1 MYSLQYV
8 LFVVVGMSLASWTA
22 GETLYEALSKN
33 SSLSEFYKMVNK
45 DEVLQVLLDKRIVT
59 IFAPT
64 NEAVRKAAHS
74 RALKEENKLPSFHV
88 LNLLAT
94 FDIFP
99 VSVPPYLAG
108 VAPLFLTMKDTDEGE
123 PVEYFANNAKIIHK
137 AEYRGTEGGM
147 QLLYVIDELLEP
159 YKPIT
164 TLPPTALDVLKQPSI
179 YKLTDPLDAL
189 SSKVTGEKEEEL
201 FMRVGNHTYF
211 IPIGSVDSKSV
222 SSKVQNID
230 PWVVR
235 GHVILNHVLFM
246 RTMSKKSYRSQAY
259 SDSLKVELKLVNDS
273 PGGEDENSWYIESNT
288 IKNDQR
294 HRKGVV
300 RSKIVKPNIPVSNGV
315 IHLISHPLMV
325 IDKTIWEL
333 IDEEGGPNGRLQ
345 KFHRLASRDAVFAS
359 SLRNTQQKTVFAPTD
374 AAFNAIDSEKLRIM
388 MENATAASNLL
399 ELHMVIG
406 SVSTQDV
413 WNGNFTSHL
422 ASDNRRSLYF
432 RVVGEQRNKTFTV
445 EGGGVNATAVMA
457 DLGATNG
464 ILHVIDRVLGM
475 PYLTVYNKLRR
486 DPDLD
491 TTFKLS
497 QQDQWNL
504 KLNDKEKSYT
514 FFVPNK
520 KAWEDLKNDMPSEHK
535 QLHMG
540 DYSYHVHKILDRHL
554 VVGTEFSKEDLAK
567 EDKIQMVHGM
577 FKISTA
583 YDTGALTVEWEGLT
597 ANIVRPDV
605 QATNGVIHVIDRVMM
620 KRRDL
625 TKSGSPSY
633 APGSSVLVSVLLL
646 ALEVLMFRL

>member
-1 MYSLQYV
+1 MFSLQCV
-8 LFVVVGMSLASWTA
+8 LFVVVGLSLSSGTA
-22 GETLYEALSKN
+22 GETLYEALARN
-33 SSLSEFYKMVNK
+33 PNLTEFYKMVNK
-45 DEVLQVLLDKRIVT
+45 DEVLQVLLDRRVVT

-64 NEAVRKAAHS
+64 NDAVREAAHT
-74 RALKEENKLPSFHV
+74 RKEENKLPSFHV

-99 VSVPPYLAG
+99 ASVPPYLAG

-123 PVEYFANNAKIIHK
+123 PVYFVNNAKIIHK
-137 AEYRGTEGGM
+137 AEYRGTEGGT

-164 TLPPTALDVLKQPSI
+164 TLPPTALDLLKQPSI

-211 IPIGSVDSKSV
+211 IPIGSVDAKSFQ
-222 SSKVQNID
+222 KLQDID

-246 RTMSKKSYRSQAY
+246 RTMSRKSYRSQAY
-259 SDSLKVELKLVNDS
+259 SDNLKVELKLVNDS
-273 PGGEDENSWYIESNT
+273 PDGEDEDSWYIESNT

-315 IHLISHPLMV
+315 VHLISHPLMV

-333 IDEEGGPNGRLQ
+333 IDEEGGPNGTLQ
-345 KFHRLASRDAVFAS
+345 KFHRLASRDPEFAS

-374 AAFNAIDSEKLRIM
+374 AAFSAIDSEKLRNM
-388 MENATAASNLL
+388 MEDRTAASNLL
-399 ELHMVIG
+399 ELHMVIA

-413 WNGNFTSHL
+413 WNGNFTSSL
-422 ASDNRRSLYF
+422 ASDNKRRLYF
-432 RVVGEQRNKTFTV
+432 RVVGEQRNKTFTL

-554 VVGTEFSKEDLAK
+554 VVGNELSKEDLAR

-577 FKISTA
+577 FKISAA

-633 APGSSVLVSVLLL
+633 APGSSVLLSVLLL
-646 ALEVLMFRL
+646 AMEVLMFRL